1 MTKHRGDNPR
11 GAVDLAFPLRIL
23 VGAGFGA
30 IVVLTIA
37 QVFFRFALNSPLVW
51 SEELSRLLLVW
62 VTFIGA
68 AVICWDGT
76 LLNVDVIFVRI
87 PMKFRR
93 PLRAFNGAVALV
105 FLAVLAWHSIKMVEI
120 EHITTLGSM
129 DIPASF
135 LRVPATIGG
144 VLMIVFIL
152 LRRFYRLRREKAAQG
167 DAFSDHNE
175 PM

>member
-1 MTKHRGDNPR
+1 MIESKNGVPR
-11 GAVDLAFPLRIL
+11 SPVDLAFPLRIL
-23 VGAGFGA
+23 VGAGFA
-30 IVVLTIA
+30 TIVALTIA
-37 QVFFRFALNSPLVW
+37 QVFFRVALDSPLVW

-76 LLNVDVIFVRI
+76 HLNVDVVFVHLGPRI
-87 PMKFRR
+87 RR
-93 PLRAFNGAVALV
+93 LVRAFNSVVALV
-105 FLAVLAWHSIKMVEI
+105 FLAVLAWYSIKMVEI

-144 VLMIVFIL
+144 VLMIVFIV
-152 LRRFYRLRREKAAQG
+152 LRRFYLLRREKAIKG
-167 DAFSDHNE
+167 DAFSDHKE